1 MNIHLR
7 DRSRSFSN
15 SNDRPSTA
23 TQPCSNRACSA
34 DLSVS
39 AMTAADNTRSMVD
52 TPPLSVSPR
61 ADSDD
66 ADSMVGTTPRRFWVP
81 WDRAALDFVGMSV
94 EVHEKLAERKKLRKK
109 DTGTETEEEAEEETE
124 EGHGSSEV
132 SSSMRGTS
140 PVPQPEE
147 DLIPLPSFRN
157 D

>member
-1 MNIHLR
+1 
-7 DRSRSFSN
+7 
-15 SNDRPSTA
+15 
-23 TQPCSNRACSA
+23 
-34 DLSVS
+34 
-39 AMTAADNTRSMVD
+39 MVD

-66 ADSMVGTTPRRFWVP
+66 ADSMAGTTPRRFWVP

-94 EVHEKLAERKKLRKK
+94 EVHEKLAERLGAAAAADVLLLVVAHHCGTNERKRGQARDLGIPWKRQRWMRKRKK
-109 DTGTETEEEAEEETE
+109 DTGTETEEETEEDTE

-132 SSSMRGTS
+132 SNSMRGTS

-147 DLIPLPSFRN
+147 DLIPLPSFHN